1 MLLCSV
7 YGRVGL
13 PLRTLAL
20 AAMERRF
27 IPILAIAPML
37 SGCSNPGDPYIDVST
52 GFVSIGDVDEGISGD
67 DGKETWGAG
76 ELRGILT
83 FSLYPADALAGR
95 DQLGLAGAW
104 RTSEDDIEAVD
115 DFYAAFALG
124 TAFPLPPGEDEL
136 EHNDIPAG
144 FVWGDVDT
152 WVEAG
157 TAFKLMHPGE
167 GVQAE
172 ACLHHVGMVFDMYP
186 IYSAAGEGDCAAD
199 ASQYVPGKDY
209 DVVFYGGE
217 MFSDV
222 VYHGAVETPGG
233 LEVTDPP
240 FDEYNAEVSQSDALT
255 VRWQGEDPRGYR
267 LVIRVWDDLGRMFT
281 INAKDDGEYRIPAD
295 ALAVLAP
302 GPITI
307 SVAREHIERIPIP
320 AGGVKVVTRYDRLG
334 YFDLVAAG

>member
-13 PLRTLAL
+13 PLRPLPW

-27 IPILAIAPML
+27 IPILAIAPIAL
-37 SGCSNPGDPYIDVST
+37 GLLESRRPVHRREHRVRLDRRRRRGDQWRRRE
-52 GFVSIGDVDEGISGD
+52 GDLGRRRAARHPDLLALPRRC
-67 DGKETWGAG
+67 AG
-76 ELRGILT
+76 R
-83 FSLYPADALAGR
+83 R

-104 RTSEDDIEAVD
+104 RTSEDDIETVD

-157 TAFKLMHPGE
+157 TAFKLCTRSR
-167 GVQAE
+167 
-172 ACLHHVGMVFDMYP
+172 ACRP
-186 IYSAAGEGDCAAD
+186 RRACTTSAWCSTSIRSTRPPARAATVCRRRVAVRAGQGLRRR
-199 ASQYVPGKDY
+199 VLRRR
-209 DVVFYGGE
+209 DVLGRRLPRRG
-217 MFSDV
+217 
-222 VYHGAVETPGG
+222 ETPGG

-281 INAKDDGEYRIPAD
+281 INAKDDGEYASPPMRSRCSPPAPSPS
-295 ALAVLAP
+295 ASRAS
-302 GPITI
+302 I
-307 SVAREHIERIPIP
+307 SSASRSPP
-320 AGGVKVVTRYDRLG
+320 AG
-334 YFDLVAAG
+334 